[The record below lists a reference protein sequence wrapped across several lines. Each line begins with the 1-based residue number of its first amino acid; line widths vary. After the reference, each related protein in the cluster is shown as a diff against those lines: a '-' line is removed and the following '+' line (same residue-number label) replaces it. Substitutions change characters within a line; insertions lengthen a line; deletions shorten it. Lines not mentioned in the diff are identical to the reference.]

1 MQMHAQKE
9 STMYQAKLNA
19 DSDRWLR
26 RAWNA
31 MMRTAEVIEVSPMDD
46 LFGRVDRLENEMA
59 VLKMRNAA
67 AGADRQT

>member
-1 MQMHAQKE
+1 MNHMHVRAIP
-9 STMYQAKLNA
+9 A
-19 DSDRWLR
+19 LR

-46 LFGRVDRLENEMA
+46 LFGLENEMA